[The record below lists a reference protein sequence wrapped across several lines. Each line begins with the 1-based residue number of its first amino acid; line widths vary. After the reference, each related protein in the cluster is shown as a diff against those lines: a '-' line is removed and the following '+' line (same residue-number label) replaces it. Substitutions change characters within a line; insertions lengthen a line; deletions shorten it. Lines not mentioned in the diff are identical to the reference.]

1 MMSHGAWAQRWLL
14 STLRLFGCTLRG
26 RNRAGTSPKGLQCSP
41 KHTKGDSKS
50 LFQIFPA
57 LRHIPG
63 TFPALREFIRI
74 YSKVPYLFETRLK
87 LETPIAGVVPI
98 IPVGGGAPLY

>member
-1 MMSHGAWAQRWLL
+1 MRPNTW
-14 STLRLFGCTLRG
+14 
-26 RNRAGTSPKGLQCSP
+26 NIPGT
-41 KHTKGDSKS
+41 
-50 LFQIFPA
+50 FPA

-98 IPVGGGAPLY
+98 IPGEGGPPPINPTLRLFTVF